1 MDWITNFY
9 STPSVGSAILFLS
22 ITITMGLVLG
32 RIKIGGV
39 SLGIT
44 WILFV
49 GILFGHLGIVVDHNV
64 LHFAKEF
71 GLILF
76 VYAIGL
82 QVGPG
87 FFESFKQGGLKLNLL
102 AVAIVLL
109 GVGVTYGLSVVTGL
123 DLSTLTGIYTG
134 AITNTPGLGA
144 AQQTFNDIHQT
155 TTNNLAMGY
164 AAAYPLGVIGI
175 IFSIL
180 LIRWVF
186 RVKIADEVSSGNGKE
201 DSALQLRLL
210 VSNEAVIGKTLSQLS
225 DRIAEKMVVANL
237 QHSDGSMTIANG
249 DTLLQKG
256 DLIEATVS
264 QLDKDEMVALIG
276 EEYALPLEPKSQE
289 NPIVSR
295 QIAVTNNKINGMKL
309 GQLHLRTLCDV
320 NITRIHRAG
329 IELVASSNLQL
340 LIGDRVSVVGFE
352 ENVQKIADLLG
363 NKMKHL
369 DHPNIVPIFLGIFL
383 GILVGSIPLRFPGLP
398 MPVKLGLAGGPLVVA
413 ILIGRFGPFYKMV
426 TYTTT
431 SANLMLREV
440 GICLFLAAVGL
451 DAGGSFSETILGG
464 GYVWVLY
471 GLAITLVPLI
481 VVGFVARAVFKI
493 DYLTIAGMIAGS
505 TTDPPA
511 LAYANGLSDS
521 NQASVAYATVYPLTM
536 FLRILTAQLLI
547 LVA

>member
-9 STPSVGSAILFLS
+9 TTPSVGSAILFLS

-49 GILFGHLGIVVDHNV
+49 GILFGHLGIVVEHNT

-87 FFESFKQGGLKLNLL
+87 FFESFKQGGLKLNIL
-102 AVAIVLL
+102 AVSIVLL
-109 GVGVTYGLSVVTGL
+109 GVGVTVALSMATGV
-123 DLSTLTGIYTG
+123 DLSTMTGIYTG

-144 AQQTFNDIHQT
+144 AQQTYNDIHAT
-155 TTNNLAMGY
+155 ATNNLAMGY

-180 LIRWVF
+180 LVRWVF
-186 RVKIADEVSSGNGKE
+186 RVKLDNETSGETASTGDAIQMMLRVSNGEVEGKSLGQMSRMIAD
-201 DSALQLRLL
+201 
-210 VSNEAVIGKTLSQLS
+210 
-225 DRIAEKMVVANL
+225 KMVVANIR
-237 QHSDGSMTIANG
+237 HADGSLTVAVG
-249 DTLLQKG
+249 ESVLRKG
-256 DLIEATVS
+256 DILEATVS
-264 QLDKDEMVALIG
+264 AKEKQEMVALIG
-276 EEYALPLEPKSQE
+276 EEYNGEPDGSRGD
-289 NPIVSR
+289 IVSR
-295 QIAVTNNKINGMKL
+295 RIAVTNRKVNGLSL
-309 GQLHLRTLCDV
+309 GHLHIRTLYGV
-320 NITRIHRAG
+320 NVTRVHRSG
-329 IELVASSNLQL
+329 IELMAKDNLQL
-340 LIGDRVSVVGFE
+340 LMGDRVSVVGSE
-352 ENVQKIADLLG
+352 ENVEKLAEMLG

-383 GILVGSIPLRFPGLP
+383 GILVGSIPIRFPGLP
-398 MPVKLGLAGGPLVVA
+398 MPVKLGLAGGPLIVA
-413 ILIGRFGPFYKMV
+413 ILIGRFGPYYKMV

-451 DAGGSFSETILGG
+451 DAGGSFSETILNG
-464 GYVWVLY
+464 GYMWVLY
-471 GLAITLVPLI
+471 GLIITLVPLI
-481 VVGFVARAVFKI
+481 VVGFIARGILKI
-493 DYLTIAGMIAGS
+493 DYLTISGMIAGS

-511 LAYANGLSDS
+511 LAYVNGLSDS
-521 NQASVAYATVYPLTM
+521 NKSSVAYATVYPLTM
-536 FLRILTAQLLI
+536 FLRILTAQILI
-547 LVA
+547 LIA

>member
-9 STPSVGSAILFLS
+9 TTPSVGSAILFLS

-82 QVGPG
+82 QVGPS

-102 AVAIVLL
+102 AVAIVVL
-109 GVGVTYGLSVVTGL
+109 GVGVTYALSVVTDL

-144 AQQTFNDIHQT
+144 AQQTYNDIHQT

-180 LIRWVF
+180 LVRWVF
-186 RVKIADEVSSGNGKE
+186 RVKISNEVSSNSQNE
-201 DSALQLRLL
+201 DSALQLMLR
-210 VSNEAVIGKTLSQLS
+210 VSNEDVIEKSLSQLS
-225 DRIAEKMVVANL
+225 EVIGEKMVVANI
-237 QHSDGSMTIANG
+237 HRPDGTVIVANG
-249 DTLLQKG
+249 ESVLHKD
-256 DLIEATVS
+256 DIVEATVS
-264 QLDKDEMVALIG
+264 QLDKDAMISLIG
-276 EEYALPLEPKSQE
+276 EEYNLEIEPKQQ
-289 NPIVSR
+289 NGTIVSR
-295 QIAVTNNKINGMKL
+295 QIAVTNSKINGMKL
-309 GQLHLRTLCDV
+309 GQLHLRTLCNV

-329 IELVASSNLQL
+329 IELVANSNLQL
-340 LIGDRVSVVGFE
+340 LMGDRVSVVGSE
-352 ENVQKIADLLG
+352 ENVQKIASMLG

-383 GILVGSIPLRFPGLP
+383 GILVGSIPIHFPGLP

-451 DAGGSFSETILGG
+451 DAGGSFSETILNG
-464 GYVWVLY
+464 GYIWVLY
-471 GLAITLVPLI
+471 GLAITLIPLI
-481 VVGFVARAVFKI
+481 IVGFVARAVFKI